1 MFFVSKSP
9 DYLDSVMVSML
20 TSGGV
25 MFCVFTL
32 VRQVMGS
39 ILIQVKLNT
48 IKLVFSASPFRQ
60 DHLGVRVKSSWVWSG

>member
-9 DYLDSVMVSML
+9 DYLDSVMVSMI

-25 MFCVFTL
+25 MFCVLTL

-39 ILIQVKLNT
+39 ILIKVKLNT
-48 IKLVFSASPFRQ
+48 IKLFFYASLFRQ
-60 DHLGVRVKSSWVWSG
+60 DHLGVRAKTSWVGSG

>member
-25 MFCVFTL
+25 MFCVLTL
-32 VRQVMGS
+32 VRQVMSS
-39 ILIQVKLNT
+39 ILIKVKLNT
-48 IKLVFSASPFRQ
+48 IKLVFSAFPFRQ
-60 DHLGVRVKSSWVWSG
+60 DHLGVRAKTSWVGSG